1 MKKLNNTEPEFK
13 KKKKK
18 KKRKKKN
25 VAYKNKGCIFE
36 FAQSGLTNTLS
47 HVPWTRIEYS

>member
-1 MKKLNNTEPEFK
+1 MKKLNNTEPELK

-18 KKRKKKN
+18 KKKKN

-47 HVPWTRIEYS
+47 HVP

>member
-1 MKKLNNTEPEFK
+1 MKKLNNTEPELK

-18 KKRKKKN
+18 N
-25 VAYKNKGCIFE
+25 AYKNKGCIFE

-47 HVPWTRIEYS
+47 HVP

>member
-1 MKKLNNTEPEFK
+1 MKKLNNTEPELK
-13 KKKKK
+13 KKKK
-18 KKRKKKN
+18 KKKN

-47 HVPWTRIEYS
+47 HVP

>member
-1 MKKLNNTEPEFK
+1 MKKLNNTEPELKKTKQNK
-13 KKKKK
+13 KKN
-18 KKRKKKN
+18 KKKN

-47 HVPWTRIEYS
+47 HVP

>member
-1 MKKLNNTEPEFK
+1 MKKLNNTEPELK
-13 KKKKK
+13 K
-18 KKRKKKN
+18 KKKN

-47 HVPWTRIEYS
+47 HVP

>member
-1 MKKLNNTEPEFK
+1 MKKLNNTEPELK
-13 KKKKK
+13 KKKKNK
-18 KKRKKKN
+18 KKKN

-47 HVPWTRIEYS
+47 HVP